1 METRE
6 ILKKVQNGM
15 LSVEEAE
22 QYFRRQPFEKRWVMR
37 NWILIEKSVLVLLR

>member
-22 QYFRRQPFEKRWVMR
+22 QYFRRQPFEEMGYAKL
-37 NWILIEKSVLVLLR
+37 ILIEKSVLVLLR